1 MKFRFDEYQLDTEQ
15 KQVLGPD
22 GPISLRPQTFAV
34 LCHLVEQAPSVVSR
48 DELLDAVW
56 GHQATSVSS
65 VAQTI
70 KELRQALGDSSS
82 DPRLIATRRGVGY
95 QFVAAVERT
104 AETATASADAT
115 GSGAEAVSVP
125 APERGNR
132 PWLIAAAA
140 LAALIILSAWWARP
154 PPSNAPPD
162 RVPTLTVHTMTNSD
176 DERSLDWLASALTTY
191 LGHALVE
198 LGGFHMVPTGA
209 RDDADY
215 WIEARYGSAGPNGVS
230 LGADLRRP
238 GASDVLLS
246 LETTHPYWDIA
257 ELSIDLA
264 GAIRDTLG
272 FTAPPDADSA
282 AIRLRLPRT
291 ADAQKAYFAALEALE
306 ELDSA
311 GALEQIEALRRS
323 EPDHPRL
330 DHLEALA
337 LSQRGDLRAARKAA
351 ARAMEGSAL
360 WPRRDRLD
368 LEATAAALDFDFAR
382 AADRLQSLN
391 QRFPES
397 SSIRRMIDARIKA
410 GRLDAAE
417 QALVNLSDRLGDAAQ
432 RHLLESQLAAA
443 RDDHPAQLESG
454 QLAVRLARQAGQ
466 LQLADRGR
474 LAEARAF
481 LDLGD
486 QAAASRSLQAL
497 LDRPQSSNEIER
509 ALALLLLARVRLAQG
524 ELDSALS
531 TAERA
536 RSRFEA
542 IPASIGTAE
551 ASLLLAAAHDQA
563 GRSEQSISTLTDAID
578 TLDAIGDRQRS
589 ARANLELASVFMRV
603 ERSDLALD
611 RLEKAGA
618 SFRSLGDRYG
628 EAQALFNQASVL
640 RRLGRAADAEPVFQ
654 RALEAYSDGE
664 NLLGRARSLES
675 LAGIASERGNLPGS
689 IRLREEALEIF
700 DLLEAR
706 AELGRA
712 AFELSRV
719 HRRLGDL
726 AAAEQRMRQSVDA
739 FAATESVT
747 EQAHALTALGRMM
760 ISMGRFD
767 ALDPILSALEERAAG
782 DAAARMLLHQLRGDR
797 DLLTGRAEQA
807 RAEFRAA
814 SGLVAEAGLAN
825 AAHALELDLAR
836 AALATGQITQ
846 AEQRAREL
854 EASFDQAQQ
863 LRYQVD
869 ALVLLA
875 ETLIAQRRGDEAD
888 AVLSR
893 ADQQLAESPDAEQ
906 TLEIALLRSLIS
918 DGAQAQ
924 QRLDWVEQTA
934 TRQGFERFRQRASE
948 LRQRP

>member
-1 MKFRFDEYQLDTEQ
+1 MKFRFDAYHLDTEQ
-15 KQVLGPD
+15 KQVIGPD
-22 GPISLRPQTFAV
+22 GPINLRPQTFGV

-70 KELRQALGDSSS
+70 KELRQAFEDSSS

-104 AETATASADAT
+104 PETATASADAT

-140 LAALIILSAWWARP
+140 LAALIILSVWWAQP
-154 PPSNAPPD
+154 PPANAPPD
-162 RVPTLTVHTMTNSD
+162 PVPTLTVNAMTNSGD
-176 DERSLDWLASALTTY
+176 DRSLDWLAPALTTY

-198 LGGFHMVPTGA
+198 LGGFHVVPVGA
-209 RDDADY
+209 RADADY
-215 WIEARYGSAGPNGVS
+215 WIEARYGSAAPNGVS

-238 GASDVLLS
+238 GDSDVLLS
-246 LETTHPYWDIA
+246 LETRHPDWDIA

-282 AIRLRLPRT
+282 AIRLRLPRS
-291 ADAQKAYFAALEALE
+291 ADAQKAHFAAVEALD
-306 ELDSA
+306 ELESA
-311 GALEQIEALRRS
+311 AALEQIEAARRS

-337 LSQRGDLRAARKAA
+337 LSQRGDLRAAREAA
-351 ARAMEGSAL
+351 ARAMERSAL

-382 AADRLQSLN
+382 AADRLQSVN

-397 SSIRRMIDARIKA
+397 SSIRRMIDAQIKA

-417 QALVNLSDRLGDAAQ
+417 QALVNQSDRLGDPAQ

-454 QLAVRLARQAGQ
+454 QLAAQLARQAGQ
-466 LQLADRGR
+466 LQLADHGR
-474 LAEARAF
+474 LAEAQAF

-486 QAAASRSLQAL
+486 HTAAAQSLQPL
-497 LDRPQSSNEIER
+497 LGRPRSSNEIER
-509 ALALLLLARVRLAQG
+509 ARALLLLARVHLAQG

-531 TAERA
+531 AAERA
-536 RSRFEA
+536 RNRFEA
-542 IPASIGTAE
+542 IPAPIGTAE
-551 ASLLLAAAHDQA
+551 ASLLLAALHDQA
-563 GRSEQSISTLTDAID
+563 GRSEQSISILTDAIG
-578 TLDAIGDRQRS
+578 TLDAIGDRQRR

-603 ERSDLALD
+603 ERSELALD
-611 RLEKAGA
+611 RLEQARA
-618 SFRSLGDRYG
+618 SFRSLGDRRG
-628 EAQALFNQASVL
+628 EAEALFNQASVL
-640 RRLGRAADAEPVFQ
+640 RGLERAADAEPVFQ
-654 RALEAYSDGE
+654 RALEAYSDAE
-664 NLLGRARSLES
+664 DLLGRARSLDA
-675 LAGIASERGNLPGS
+675 LAGIAGERGNLPGS

-706 AELGRA
+706 AKLGRA
-712 AFELSRV
+712 AFELSQV

-726 AAAEQRMRQSVDA
+726 AASEQRMRQSVDA

-747 EQAHALTALGRMM
+747 EQARALSALGRIM
-760 ISMGRFD
+760 ITMNRFD
-767 ALDPILSALEERAAG
+767 ALDPILSALEELAAS
-782 DAAARMLLHQLRGDR
+782 DAAARMLLYQLRGHR
-797 DLLTGRAEQA
+797 DLLTGRDEQA

-814 SGLVAEAGLAN
+814 SNLVAEAGLSS
-825 AAHALELDLAR
+825 AARELELDLAR
-836 AALATGQITQ
+836 VALATGQTTQ

-863 LRYQVD
+863 LRYQID
-869 ALVLLA
+869 ALLLLA
-875 ETLIAQRRGDEAD
+875 QALIAQQRSDEAD
-888 AVLSR
+888 AVLSL

-918 DGAQAQ
+918 GGAQAQ
-924 QRLDWVEQTA
+924 QRLDWIEQTA
-934 TRQGFERFRQRASE
+934 ARQGFERFRQRASE